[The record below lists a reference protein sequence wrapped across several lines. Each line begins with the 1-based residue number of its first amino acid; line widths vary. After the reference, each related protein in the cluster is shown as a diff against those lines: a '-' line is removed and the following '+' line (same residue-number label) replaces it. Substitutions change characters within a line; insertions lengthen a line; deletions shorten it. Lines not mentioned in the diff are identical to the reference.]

1 MICDFNNLCLVSS
14 LYLWFI
20 NLSIYSFIFVP
31 FVLIYLYTIV
41 LPILFINLSNI
52 MSVPNYLCTR
62 FVWGALVEDNGDH
75 LNPGD
80 TGNHISGG

>member
-1 MICDFNNLCLVSS
+1 MYS
-14 LYLWFI
+14 LYLYF
-20 NLSIYSFIFVP
+20 
-31 FVLIYLYTIV
+31 YLFTFGV
-41 LPILFINLSNI
+41 HLFIYNCFTYLSKVLFIIFSNI

-80 TGNHISGG
+80 TGNHNSGA